1 MTEQNL
7 KRSFPLIRSGVLFAS
22 LFALAAYAGSRIS
35 SVISPDR
42 ISCTEAFNNCSG
54 FAGFTAS
61 WIQLVLP
68 CLIGF
73 ILIFLSAF
81 SPFCPL
87 VCSVVTARCAF
98 ICGLMLPLV
107 NDRSAALF
115 VSALFAALAT
125 AVFSALSSVR
135 FSKLRRFSFKRNDPV
150 FPFAVGYLTE
160 FLLISGVS
168 SFIYLIAALVSRFL

>member
-42 ISCTEAFNNCSG
+42 IYCTEAFNNCSG

-107 NDRSAALF
+107 KRPFRRAF
-115 VSALFAALAT
+115 C
-125 AVFSALSSVR
+125 
-135 FSKLRRFSFKRNDPV
+135 LRAFRRACNRMFFPLCRRPFFHAEAFSFKRNDPV
-150 FPFAVGYLTE
+150 FPLPSD
-160 FLLISGVS
+160 ISRNFCS
-168 SFIYLIAALVSRFL
+168 YPAFPLSFI